1 MLKLNTQSGP
11 VWLDLLPGVRVE
23 VEPISVASM
32 LIAREAVA
40 KVLGSDEAGEGG
52 EADSGDARDTNARA
66 SVALVR
72 ELCLR
77 GIKRWEG
84 VGDAGGEPAPVTPEN
99 IGALLDVWQAYD
111 ALDLLYVTPALRR
124 GAEKNESKKPPVGTS
139 VAAPNTAPPAA

>member
-1 MLKLNTQSGP
+1 MIKLDRQTGP
-11 VWLDLLPGVRVE
+11 FWLDLVPGVRVE

-40 KVLGSDEAGEGG
+40 KVLGSDAEAEEGD
-52 EADSGDARDTNARA
+52 ADIGDARDTNARA

-84 VGDAGGEPAPVTPEN
+84 VGDADGEPAPVTPEN
-99 IGALLDVWQAYD
+99 VGALLDVWQVYD
-111 ALDLLYVTPALRR
+111 ALDLHYVTPALRR
-124 GAEKNESKKPPVGTS
+124 GAEKNELKKPPAGTS
-139 VAAPNTAPPAA
+139 GAAPNTALPAA